1 MKNRSQKLRIIL
13 FSLFIISAFSSS
25 YAKEYIKRVKQHP
38 YLYYT
43 NDRIE
48 KTKERIQKDKYAQAA
63 WADMLKKADEV
74 VKSNTGGDMEMLSL
88 VYRMTGE
95 KKYGE
100 QAKRLLNDLLSKEIW
115 DQLDDRTP
123 KWNSALSTAHYNG
136 MSANVFDAIYDLLTS
151 QERKKMADRIVELG
165 IKPSLNDWTSTD
177 KRLHT
182 LNSMGHNWWSSL
194 VYKAGIASLAVMTE
208 IPEAKGWAE
217 DMLEAADEW
226 FAFDGSVLENKPSN
240 FDPNGGFYESL
251 GYANFGMG
259 EYLLFRLAWTNA
271 IGSIQCSYDNLLEK
285 TVSWFIQMSYPNDGQ
300 LMSMN
305 FGDGSITSN
314 GERPV
319 KLMMAL
325 GFKSKNYEWYLKQT
339 SKGKIREDF
348 SVDTPLGL
356 VYSPILSDADI
367 QPNLPLSAM
376 YDNMGWASLRS
387 SWNDNATLFGIKSG
401 YTWNHAHADA
411 GSFILFHK
419 GKNLLIDGGN
429 VNYGNPY
436 YSSYSVRSEA
446 HNVILFNGKAQEP
459 QDQYYAVKNP
469 GHLYHL
475 MDAGNL
481 KYILA
486 DATGPT
492 SHYFLRNY
500 RNVIWVGN
508 VILIIDDLKS
518 YEPGKFEWLLHTS
531 TEAQKKGIDMEVTD
545 DGASVLVR
553 PLFPETLPNGYPHDF
568 PEKMNIEERTGV
580 KDHDP
585 KTKVTYYSISPS
597 EESRQTKFITAI
609 ILLDEDNKPIEGA
622 GWKGMSSAKE
632 MREGLPKIERLQG
645 NDMIGVRITQNKE
658 VTDIYVNLQ
667 ADGRVMHRNSHNI
680 IDGWETDAYLLSFTY
695 KEGENSSK
703 FSRCFVAN
711 GSYVRKEG
719 YPVISSLSKVFM
731 NMETNKGVANVILQG
746 QPIIKLHLLPQGKVS
761 KLIVNGEQTDF
772 ERGRYGEM
780 IVRYKSNDK

>member
-1 MKNRSQKLRIIL
+1 MKTANSIRLILIL
-13 FSLFIISAFSSS
+13 FIVGGVFSSLHGQ
-25 YAKEYIKRVKQHP
+25 ERIKSIKKHP

-43 NDRIE
+43 DEKIEATQKRIKNDEIAY
-48 KTKERIQKDKYAQAA
+48 KA
-63 WADMLKKADEV
+63 WSDMLKKADEV
-74 VKSNTGGDMEMLSL
+74 VQSGKGGDMEALSL

-100 QAKRLLNDLLSKEIW
+100 QAKRILQDLLKRNAWE
-115 DQLDDRTP
+115 QLDDRTP
-123 KWNSALSTAHYNG
+123 KWNSALGTAHNSG
-136 MSANVFDAIYDLLTS
+136 LSANVFDAIYDILS
-151 QERKKMADRIVELG
+151 PQERKEMANRIVELG
-165 IKPSLNDWTSTD
+165 IKPSLDDWTSTD

-182 LNSMGHNWWSSL
+182 INSMGHNWWSSL
-194 VYKAGIASLAVMTE
+194 VFKAGIASLAVMTE

-226 FAFDGSVLENKPSN
+226 FAFNGSLLENKPSN
-240 FDPNGGFYESL
+240 FDPDGGFYESL
-251 GYANFGMG
+251 GYANFGVG

-271 IGSIQCSYDNLLEK
+271 VGTIQCSYDGLLQN
-285 TVSWFIQMSYPNDGQ
+285 TMNWFIQMSYPNSGQ

-319 KLMMAL
+319 KLMIAL
-325 GFKSKNYEWYLKQT
+325 GFNNKNYEWYLTQT
-339 SKGKIREDF
+339 TKGKIREDF

-356 VYSPILSDADI
+356 VYSPTISKSPI
-367 QPNLPLSAM
+367 YPNLPLSAI
-376 YDNMGWASLRS
+376 YNNMGWASMRS
-387 SWNDNATLFGIKSG
+387 SWSDNATLFGIKSG

-411 GSFILFHK
+411 GSFILFHN

-446 HNVILFNGKAQEP
+446 HNVVLFNGKAQEP
-459 QDQYYAVKNP
+459 QDQYHAVKTP

-500 RNVIWVGN
+500 RNVLWVGN
-508 VILIIDDLKS
+508 VILIIDDLKA
-518 YEPGKFEWLLHTS
+518 YESGKFEWLLHTS
-531 TEAQKKGIDMEVTD
+531 PEAQKKGIDMEVTD
-545 DGASVLVR
+545 GNASVLVR

-568 PEKMNIEERTGV
+568 PEKMQIEERTGV

-585 KTKVTYYSISPS
+585 KTMVTYYSIFPN
-597 EESRQTKFITAI
+597 ESYRQTKFITAI
-609 ILLDEDNKPIEGA
+609 ILLDEKNEPIEGA

-632 MREGLPKIERLQG
+632 MRHGLPKIERLQG
-645 NDMIGVRITQNKE
+645 NDMIGVRVTENGQ
-658 VTDIYVNLQ
+658 VTDVYLNLL
-667 ADGRVMHRNSHNI
+667 ADGRIMHRNSHNV
-680 IDGWETDAYLLSFTY
+680 IDGWETDSYILSFTY

-703 FSRCFVAN
+703 FSNCFIAN
-711 GSYVRKEG
+711 GSYVRK
-719 YPVISSLSKVFM
+719 PDNTVISSLSKVFM
-731 NMETNKGVANVILQG
+731 NLETNEGVANVMLQG
-746 QPIIKLHLLPQGKVS
+746 QPIVKLHLLPQNKAL
-761 KLIVNGEQTDF
+761 KLIVNGKQTSY
-772 ERGRYGEM
+772 EKGKYGEM
-780 IVRYKSNDK
+780 IIRYNEQSK